1 MLQKTFCHVP
11 GIGSRME
18 QSLWEQGCD
27 SWLTFLDRP
36 AEFEIGTADR
46 ERAIHTV
53 EKSVTALE
61 EKDHQFFW
69 RALGSK
75 EAWRAWPEFRDRILY
90 LDIETDGGREGDA
103 VTMIGLYD
111 GTTFTALTKGNDLAN
126 FPDMLSEA
134 GMIVTFFG
142 LGFDVPM
149 LQRAFPRTPFD
160 QIHLDLCFSLK
171 RLGIRGGLKKIERQL
186 GLSRSDETDGLT
198 GLDAIRLWREHL
210 RGDADALRILT
221 EYNREDVVN
230 LEHLAQVTYDRS
242 LQALGRGSLFV

>member
-1 MLQKTFCHVP
+1 
-11 GIGSRME
+11 ME
-18 QSLWEQGCD
+18 RSLWEQGCD

-36 AEFEIGTADR
+36 KEFEIGTADP
-46 ERAIHTV
+46 ERAIQV
-53 EKSVTALE
+53 LEKSVIALQDR
-61 EKDHQFFW
+61 DHQFFW
-69 RALGSK
+69 KALGTK

-90 LDIETDGGREGDA
+90 LDIETDGGRDGDA

-111 GTTFTALTKGNDLAN
+111 GTTFTALTQGNDLGN
-126 FPDMLSEA
+126 FPDILSEA

-149 LQRAFPRTPFD
+149 LQKAFPRVPFD
-160 QIHLDLCFSLK
+160 QIHLDLCFALK

-186 GLSRSDETDGLT
+186 GLARSDETDGLT

-210 RGDADALRILT
+210 RGDTDALRILT

-230 LEHLAQVTYDRS
+230 LEHLAQVTYDKS
-242 LQALGRGSLFV
+242 LQALTAGSLFV